1 MPEDLP
7 PVTASAERPTLAPNV
22 RGALWM
28 LGSALGF
35 TVMTTLIKFLGA
47 DYPAALQT
55 FYRQAA
61 GLLVLAPLILR
72 DWHGAF
78 HTTRPGILLFRSA
91 VGTLAMI
98 LSFYAFQKLPLA
110 EANALSFTRTLWMV
124 PLAMFILREKTGP
137 LRIAAALVGF
147 LGVLVMLRPGAGDHH
162 GFGMGQLAALAS
174 AAMFATTITGMKVM
188 TRDHSPFTLL
198 VWSAVLGL
206 AFSIP
211 GAVFVWRW
219 PDPFDLFLLAS
230 MGVFGTITQACYIK
244 GMQIGDAGAM
254 APIDYSRLVFTTA
267 TGFFIFHEVPGVATA
282 IGAGIVVASTLFI
295 TFREQYVAKQERLAA
310 VASGH
315 AQEGPGDQ
323 RLTAVVE
330 KPDRPAG

>member
-1 MPEDLP
+1 MPEDPIPVARLAQP
-7 PVTASAERPTLAPNV
+7 PKLAPNV
-22 RGALWM
+22 QGALWM
-28 LGSALGF
+28 LASALGF
-35 TVMTTLIKFLGA
+35 TVMTTLIKFLGD
-47 DYPAALQT
+47 DYPASLQT

-61 GLLVLAPLILR
+61 GLLVLTPMILR

-91 VGTLAMI
+91 VGTMAMI

-110 EANALSFTRTLWMV
+110 EANALSFTRTLWLV
-124 PLAMFILREKTGP
+124 PLAIFVLREKTGP
-137 LRIAAALVGF
+137 LRIGAALVGF
-147 LGVLVMLRPGAGDHH
+147 VGVLVMLRPGAANH
-162 GFGMGQLAALAS
+162 GFGLGQMASLAS
-174 AAMFATTITGMKVM
+174 AAMFAMTITGMKVM

-211 GAVFVWRW
+211 PALFVWRW
-219 PDPFDLFLLAS
+219 PEPFDLFLLAC

-267 TGFFIFHEVPGVATA
+267 TGFFIFHEVPGWAT
-282 IGAGIVVASTLFI
+282 IFGAAIVVASTLII
-295 TFREQYVAKQERLAA
+295 TFREQQLARRARAA
-310 VASGH
+310 VA
-315 AQEGPGDQ
+315 
-323 RLTAVVE
+323 
-330 KPDRPAG
+330 

>member
-1 MPEDLP
+1 MPEELP
-7 PVTASAERPTLAPNV
+7 PVPALADRPTLAPNV

-35 TVMTTLIKFLGA
+35 TVMTTLIKFLGE

-61 GLLVLAPLILR
+61 GLLVLAPLIVR
-72 DWHGAF
+72 DWRGAF

-91 VGTLAMI
+91 VGTVGMI

-110 EANALSFTRTLWMV
+110 EANALSFTRTLWLV
-124 PLAMFILREKTGP
+124 PLAMFVLREKTGP
-137 LRIAAALVGF
+137 LRIGASLVGF
-147 LGVLVMLRPGAGDHH
+147 LGVLVMLRPGASEQ
-162 GFGMGQLAALAS
+162 GFGLGQMAALAS

-206 AFSIP
+206 VFSIP
-211 GAVFVWRW
+211 GAIFVWRW
-219 PDPFDLFLLAS
+219 PDLRDLFLLAS

-254 APIDYSRLVFTTA
+254 APIDYSRLLFTTA
-267 TGFFIFHEVPGVATA
+267 AGFILFHEVPGWSTI
-282 IGAGIVVASTLFI
+282 IGAAIVVASTLFI
-295 TFREQYVAKQERLAA
+295 TIREQQLARRA
-310 VASGH
+310 RA
-315 AQEGPGDQ
+315 
-323 RLTAVVE
+323 TA
-330 KPDRPAG
+330 